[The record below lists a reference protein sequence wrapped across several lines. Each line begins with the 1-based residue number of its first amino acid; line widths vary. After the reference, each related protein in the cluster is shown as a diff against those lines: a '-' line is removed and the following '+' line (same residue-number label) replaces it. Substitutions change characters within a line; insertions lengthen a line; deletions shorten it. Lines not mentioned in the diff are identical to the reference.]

1 VLAIDADY
9 VLTPKLVEEM
19 KSLQPPTGVNG
30 YQARFVYCVHGKR
43 LRGSAY
49 PPVTVLYRRERAT
62 YQQDGHTQRVVIDGE
77 VRELHWPILHDDRKP
92 LERWVASQLSYSA
105 LEAQRIASR
114 DSYRFRDRL
123 RELGVMPVIA
133 GALAY
138 IRAGGPFRGAAAV
151 RYAYERA
158 AYESLLAIRLM
169 SLKLE
174 AKQKT
179 TPEAVPLQTPKLTD
193 PDAK

>member
-1 VLAIDADY
+1 
-9 VLTPKLVEEM
+9 M
-19 KSLQPPTGVNG
+19 
-30 YQARFVYCVHGKR
+30 ARFAIACTASHCAGRIYTGHR
-43 LRGSAY
+43 ALPPRRASSAR
-49 PPVTVLYRRERAT
+49 V
-62 YQQDGHTQRVVIDGE
+62 TQRVVIDGE
-77 VRELHWPILHDDRKP
+77 VRELHSPILHDDRKP

-105 LEAQRIASR
+105 LEAQRIVSR

-179 TPEAVPLQTPKLTD
+179 TTEAVPLQTPKLTD
-193 PDAK
+193 PDAEQAKSEVRSQRSKSAARGK

>member
-1 VLAIDADY
+1 
-9 VLTPKLVEEM
+9 
-19 KSLQPPTGVNG
+19 
-30 YQARFVYCVHGKR
+30 
-43 LRGSAY
+43 
-49 PPVTVLYRRERAT
+49 
-62 YQQDGHTQRVVIDGE
+62 
-77 VRELHWPILHDDRKP
+77 
-92 LERWVASQLSYSA
+92 
-105 LEAQRIASR
+105 
-114 DSYRFRDRL
+114 
-123 RELGVMPVIA
+123 MPVIA

-138 IRAGGPFRGAAAV
+138 ICAGGPFRGAAAV

-193 PDAK
+193 PDPEQGKHQRSEVRGQTAK